1 MNKRLLDTQRKKNLS
16 RDKLVQMGLLVASL
30 LSILFVGM
38 IVFEMVVK
46 GATPFLPSYT
56 VSGHPYPVSVATFL
70 TGSRWV
76 MDRIN
81 SYYLFGAGFL
91 IFNTIYT
98 VMIAI
103 TLSFPLALFSSL
115 YIVKMANKWM
125 KRLME
130 TAIEML
136 AAIPSIIYGVFG
148 STQLVLLVRNLG
160 DWLGISTAG
169 GLSILA
175 TSLTLAVMI
184 TPTLASVMMVA
195 IKAVDPSIENA
206 SVALGASK
214 IQTLIKVDIPAARSG
229 IFAGVILGV
238 GRALG
243 EATAVAMVSG
253 NANFGPSFNLFS
265 ITSTL
270 ASKMLVGIKEASGV
284 TYDIRFSLG
293 LVLIILLF
301 STNLILSAVKK
312 KVRN

>member
-301 STNLILSAVKK
+301 STNLILSVVKK
-312 KVRN
+312 KVRK

>member
-1 MNKRLLDTQRKKNLS
+1 MNKQLLDTLRKKKLS
-16 RDKLVQMGLLVASL
+16 HHKLVQLSLLVASL
-30 LSILFVGM
+30 LSNLFVGM

-46 GATPFLPSYT
+46 GAMPFLPNYA
-56 VSGHPYPVSVATFL
+56 VPGHPYPVSFTAFL
-70 TGSRWV
+70 TGMRWGI
-76 MDRIN
+76 DRIN
-81 SYYLFGAGFL
+81 SNYIFGAGFL
-91 IFNTIYT
+91 IVNTIFT
-98 VMIAI
+98 VVIAVI
-103 TLSFPLALFSSL
+103 LSFPLALFSSL
-115 YIVKMANKWM
+115 FIVKMANRWL
-125 KRLME
+125 KRVME
-130 TAIEML
+130 TTIEML

-214 IQTLIKVDIPAARSG
+214 IQTLIKIDIPAARSG
-229 IFAGVILGV
+229 IFAGVVLGV

-301 STNLILSAVKK
+301 STNLILTAVKK
-312 KVRN
+312 KVRQ

>member
-1 MNKRLLDTQRKKNLS
+1 MNNLQLKTQRKKNIS
-16 RDKLVQMGLLVASL
+16 RDKIVQISLLVASL
-30 LSILFVGM
+30 LSVLFVGM

-46 GATPFLPSYT
+46 GATPFLPSYS
-56 VSGHPYPVSVATFL
+56 VPGHPYPVSLTTFL

-76 MDRIN
+76 MDRLN

-91 IFNTIYT
+91 IVNTIYT
-98 VMIAI
+98 VVIALLI
-103 TLSFPLALFSSL
+103 SFPLALFSSL
-115 YIVKMANKWM
+115 YIVKVASKWL
-125 KRLME
+125 KRIME
-130 TAIEML
+130 TTIEML

-148 STQLVLLVRNLG
+148 STQLVLLVRNFG

-195 IKAVDPSIENA
+195 FKAIDPSIENA
-206 SVALGASK
+206 SAALGASK
-214 IQTLIKVDIPAARSG
+214 IQTLIKVNIPAARSG
-229 IFAGVILGV
+229 IFAGVVLGI

-253 NANFGPSFNLFS
+253 NANFGPSLNLFS

-284 TYDIRFSLG
+284 TYDVRFSLG

-301 STNLILSAVKK
+301 STNLILSVVKK

>member
-1 MNKRLLDTQRKKNLS
+1 MNKRHLDTQRKKNLS

-56 VSGHPYPVSVATFL
+56 VSGHPYPVSLATFL

-103 TLSFPLALFSSL
+103 ALSFPLALFSSL
-115 YIVKMANKWM
+115 YIVKMANKWL

-130 TAIEML
+130 TTIEML

>member
-1 MNKRLLDTQRKKNLS
+1 
-16 RDKLVQMGLLVASL
+16 
-30 LSILFVGM
+30 
-38 IVFEMVVK
+38 
-46 GATPFLPSYT
+46 
-56 VSGHPYPVSVATFL
+56 
-70 TGSRWV
+70 
-76 MDRIN
+76 
-81 SYYLFGAGFL
+81 
-91 IFNTIYT
+91 
-98 VMIAI
+98 
-103 TLSFPLALFSSL
+103 
-115 YIVKMANKWM
+115 
-125 KRLME
+125 
-130 TAIEML
+130 
-136 AAIPSIIYGVFG
+136 
-148 STQLVLLVRNLG
+148 
-160 DWLGISTAG
+160 
-169 GLSILA
+169 
-175 TSLTLAVMI
+175 MI

>member
-56 VSGHPYPVSVATFL
+56 VSGHPYPVSLATFL

-76 MDRIN
+76 IDRIN